1 MKWVSGVLFL
11 QDCTALHAQEAMLNS
26 PLSCFL
32 SIDNLP
38 GIVNPNQTKEKMK
51 MKDRVYDEEGGWWDG
66 SLYYDAYGGWY
77 EENGEY
83 NDGCEEKV
91 KQYTK
96 IQKKAMRKKCKKSK
110 TMKKWKSLSWFDR
123 YNLLWDEY
131 GLSKIAEEKKTTEE
145 EEEKK
150 MSSGSKI
157 TVVKGS
163 FGIVYNKKVQKS
175 ERELEKERLVAANK
189 IHWSWTAEEEKE
201 IADKKTK
208 NYKKM
213 NRRK

>member
-1 MKWVSGVLFL
+1 
-11 QDCTALHAQEAMLNS
+11 
-26 PLSCFL
+26 
-32 SIDNLP
+32 
-38 GIVNPNQTKEKMK
+38 
-51 MKDRVYDEEGGWWDG
+51 
-66 SLYYDAYGGWY
+66 
-77 EENGEY
+77 
-83 NDGCEEKV
+83 
-91 KQYTK
+91 
-96 IQKKAMRKKCKKSK
+96 
-110 TMKKWKSLSWFDR
+110 MKKWKSLSWFDR